1 VSLTEIRDIV
11 SKRAAAVA
19 LRVGVLFLLVTSGL
33 LLTGCATVSSDD
45 RDIFYSNWVDP
56 HSNPLVQ

>member
-1 VSLTEIRDIV
+1 VSLTEIREV
-11 SKRAAAVA
+11 LSKKAVA
-19 LRVGVLFLLVTSGL
+19 LRVGALFLLVTSGV

-45 RDIFYSNWVDP
+45 RDVFYSNWVDP